1 MCPWDVLVVMFGNMT
16 LKTRTRKHVSSYG
29 HTRQT
34 VDFMSTTQDIGGGP
48 QKADLLALP
57 HLRSHKIDGI
67 SQ

>member
-1 MCPWDVLVVMFGNMT
+1 MGCT
-16 LKTRTRKHVSSYG
+16 SSYVWQYDFVNSNKEACVTYG
-29 HTRQT
+29 HTGQT
-34 VDFMSTTQDIGGGP
+34 VDFMSTAQDIGGGP